1 MVYAESPKDLLYLI
15 LGEGLGPR
23 RARGGPTRYMWIQL
37 STNNNTNNFLWLQWI
52 ETLKAQ
58 GRLPMAL
65 CAVKT
70 EPTGHG
76 PGATS
81 EMV

>member
-1 MVYAESPKDLLYLI
+1 
-15 LGEGLGPR
+15 
-23 RARGGPTRYMWIQL
+23 MWIQL